1 MNTSSGQCF
10 HLRNVLDESI
20 VRPQIIDMI
29 EKDNPLLGNPFD
41 FAYLFC
47 GSLIVLGVEIHIC
60 DFCGYIFSFYCLWQW
75 RRCCEVAGFGT

>member
-1 MNTSSGQCF
+1 MNSGQCF

-41 FAYLFC
+41 FAYL
-47 GSLIVLGVEIHIC
+47 
-60 DFCGYIFSFYCLWQW
+60 DFCCYIFSFYCLWQR
-75 RRCCEVAGFGT
+75 RRCCEVAGSRN